1 MKLHKVG
8 LFALAATVTMS
19 GMSFFSAPA
28 KADVAYEDLLVEN
41 GGDLERTHWAAE
53 AIQNLVDKYGVM
65 SGYPDKKFRGQ
76 RTLTRFEMAAALYQ
90 VMKYIDAQISETRGM
105 IKDPD
110 LSNFATKDD
119 LKQLAAL
126 QMEFKRELDMLK
138 EGQMDLAKRV
148 DMLERIQVHGQV
160 DVRYRDRVA
169 VTSGTDTASPL
180 FAPGNTSADSSVGA
194 DGTVTGRSGAPAK
207 DFSNNR
213 GNAVRDANGLPTKFN
228 SPMEANVT
236 IDDLVPFRVH
246 GALDIAAMLTD
257 GITAHVGADMWEL
270 GTVAN
275 GGAVTNGGHN
285 LDEGSASGANFVFR
299 KAMLQ
304 FGSVRHD
311 MMGMPPMEGM
321 DDKMMMMMHH
331 HMDPMAMDMMSMQ
344 KDLGTGA
351 SFKVGLMNFKKD
363 LTPGTMLSNYF
374 DNPNWVGHGYGL
386 VGWGASEVAA
396 SNQAA
401 AGYTNSISR
410 YWAGGLNASMVDPD
424 SHHYNRVTSPSA
436 SFNAAWGWG
445 KFFVGANYGS
455 VQTNRQAAAA
465 GNLSGGGAPVLGT
478 DAAFGAAGADR
489 ALFAGAVLQGQDRK
503 GTLQGNQLALPSQY
517 GDGYGVVGLDLQF
530 LKEVFPVRLGVHAMS
545 YLNDN
550 MLNFSAPSRKEV
562 SGVLDLGWSKN
573 FGLTVGVNKSFIGYD
588 RHSIGLLFNDLGG
601 SGFDIQLGANLATR
615 GLFNVGDLA
624 AGNAGLALGIPFLN
638 MGMGKDNIKL
648 ILAAR
653 QSLGDTFGGS
663 ADAGAPNQQFK
674 DSGITVSLPY
684 MNVGGSPL
692 NVRAEY
698 SMLLADALWTFR
710 PVAHDVSVITSYM
723 F

>member
-8 LFALAATVTMS
+8 MFALAATVTMS

-28 KADVAYEDLLVEN
+28 KADVSYEDLLVEN
-41 GGDLERTHWAAE
+41 GGDLERSHWASE

-90 VMKYIDAQISETRGM
+90 VMKYIDGQIAETKGM
-105 IKDPD
+105 IHEPD

-148 DMLERIQVHGQV
+148 DMLERVQVHGKV

-169 VTSGTDTASPL
+169 VTDGTDTTSAL
-180 FAPGNTSADSSVGA
+180 FAPGNTSAARSVAA
-194 DGTVTGRSGAPAK
+194 DGTVSDRANAPVK
-207 DFSNNR
+207 DYSNNR
-213 GNAVRDANGLPTKFN
+213 ANAVRDANGLPTKFN

-236 IDDLVPFRVH
+236 IDDLLPFRVH
-246 GALDIAAMLTD
+246 SQLDVSAMLTD
-257 GITAHVGADMWEL
+257 GITLHTGMDMFEL
-270 GTVAN
+270 GAVAN

-285 LDEGSASGANFVFR
+285 LDEGSAAGGNFVFR

-304 FGSVRHD
+304 FGDVKHD
-311 MMGMPPMEGM
+311 MGMMGMDGM
-321 DDKMMMMMHH
+321 DEKTMMMMHH
-331 HMDPMAMDMMSMQ
+331 HMDPMTMDMMSMQ
-344 KDLGTGA
+344 HDLGTGA
-351 SFKVGLMNFKKD
+351 SFKVGLMNFSKD
-363 LTPGTMLSNYF
+363 LNPNTMLSNYF
-374 DNPNWVGHGYGL
+374 DNPNWSGHGYGL
-386 VGWGASEVAA
+386 VGWGGSEVALA
-396 SNQAA
+396 NQAA
-401 AGYTNSISR
+401 TGYTNSLSR
-410 YWAGGLNASMVDPD
+410 YWAGGLSASMVDPD
-424 SHHYNRVTSPSA
+424 SAHYNRQTSPSA

-445 KFFVGANYGS
+445 KFFVGANYGAVNS
-455 VQTNRQAAAA
+455 NRQAAAA
-465 GNLSGGGAPVLGT
+465 GNLAGGGAPVMGT
-478 DAAFGAAGADR
+478 DAAFGAAGVDR
-489 ALFAGAVLQGQDRK
+489 ALFSGAVLQGLDRK
-503 GTLQGNQLALPSQY
+503 GTLEGNQLALPSQY

-530 LKEVFPVRLGVHAMS
+530 LKEVFPIRLGVHAMS

-550 MLNFSAPSRKEV
+550 MLNFSSPSRKEV

-615 GLFNVGDLA
+615 GLFNVSDLA

-653 QSLGDTFGGS
+653 QSLGDNFGS
-663 ADAGAPNQQFK
+663 STDAGAPNQQFK

-684 MNVGGSPL
+684 MNVGGTPL
-692 NVRAEY
+692 NIRAEY
-698 SMLLADALWTFR
+698 SLLLADALWTFR
-710 PVAHDVSVITSYM
+710 PVAHDVSVVTSYM